1 MTLPRA
7 LLAAWFAR
15 SPDPIAAALAVGLKA
30 NVAAVRSAL
39 AETRTAIVALRQAW
53 TRASPP
59 ARSRSSASPPRGVG
73 PVRRRAAHHAEAE
86 FT

>member
-53 TRASPP
+53 TRSPC
-59 ARSRSSASPPRGVG
+59 RSRVHLSLSRRPKNPAESSLLVIY
-73 PVRRRAAHHAEAE
+73 
-86 FT
+86 